1 MRKIEQEELKRIQI
15 NILKCVHNFCEKH
28 NIKYWIDCGTL
39 LGAVRHG
46 GYIPW
51 DDDIDIGMLR
61 EDYDKFAQ
69 MFNGEND
76 RFQFL
81 CHEQNKEFLYTSGKV
96 LDTNTVLYEP
106 DRNGNK
112 ISVNIDVFV
121 YDNAPEKDKVLNYM
135 YNKRDVLRKLHQQR
149 IGQYKIEGTWYKRI
163 LGNFVRGL
171 TRIFPRD
178 YFISAIIKNSRKF
191 ENKDTKRIGNFVSY
205 ARIACDKSVVS
216 ETTKIS
222 FEEYTFNAPQGYKEW
237 LEAFYG
243 DYMALPPIEQQ
254 VSHHLFEAYYK
265 Q

>member
-15 NILKCVHNFCEKH
+15 NILEHVHNFCEKH

-61 EDYDKFAQ
+61 ADYEKFTQ
-69 MFNGEND
+69 EFNSEND
-76 RFQFL
+76 RYRFVCF
-81 CHEQNKEFLYTSGKV
+81 EQNKEFLYMSGKV

-121 YDNAPEKDKVLNYM
+121 YDNAPESDRALKYM
-135 YNKRDVLRKLHQQR
+135 YNKRDILRKLHQQR
-149 IGQYKIEGTWYKRI
+149 SAQYKIEGEWNKRL
-163 LGNFVRGL
+163 LGNIARGM
-171 TRIFPRD
+171 TRMFPKD
-178 YFISAIIKNSRKF
+178 YFISAIIKNSKRYV
-191 ENKDTKRIGNFVSY
+191 NKETKRVGNFVSY
-205 ARIACDKSVVS
+205 SRIACDKKIVS
-216 ETTKIS
+216 ETTKIK
-222 FEEYTFNAPQGYKEW
+222 FEEHLFNAPQGYKEW

-243 DYMALPPIEQQ
+243 DYMVLPPKEKQ
-254 VSHHLFEAYYK
+254 VGHHLFEAYYK
-265 Q
+265 